1 MRICKFKCTN
11 CPGGKKYPC
20 AVAIAEPTTT
30 ETDTVS
36 EKRLKV
42 TLGDRCLLYPHSY
55 KAQWKRLE
63 AKDPTVKDKARTKP
77 MGRLEFYRKELHKFS
92 SQLQPHMLEGGFI
105 ARAYREYLNS
115 FREKNV

>member
-11 CPGGKKYPC
+11 CLRGKKYPC
-20 AVAIAEPTTT
+20 AVAIAEPTDT
-30 ETDTVS
+30 EEGVGVEKTLNSPCLVGLLTVTPKW
-36 EKRLKV
+36 ELIGIK
-42 TLGDRCLLYPHSY
+42 YPM
-55 KAQWKRLE
+55 
-63 AKDPTVKDKARTKP
+63 VKDKARTKP